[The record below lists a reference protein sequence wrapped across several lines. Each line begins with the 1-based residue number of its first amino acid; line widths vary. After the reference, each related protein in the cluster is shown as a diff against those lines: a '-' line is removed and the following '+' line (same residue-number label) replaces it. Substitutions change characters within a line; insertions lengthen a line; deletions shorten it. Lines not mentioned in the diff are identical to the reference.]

1 MGVGVKLVKYCV
13 QIVDWFGSGG
23 SASWFEVV
31 DYARRTS
38 YRVNWCRSK
47 GKCAMVH
54 PFENRVVYADTISE
68 CFLEAYGKPAW
79 GDNGY
84 FVKPKESLGYDG
96 SVLVSRKR
104 GTNLYIVE
112 IKCFE
117 GVNEKRFAVIN
128 MRMPCFEGDFM
139 WGNSS
144 DCCFSYIPMGDGSVK
159 VCFHRHIGSG
169 VRHSEMLFNP
179 DGTYIKGLV
188 SYKLLSAREIMLGVG
203 QFG

>member
-1 MGVGVKLVKYCV
+1 MLRLVKYCV
-13 QIVDWFGSGG
+13 QVVDWYGAGG

-68 CFLEAYGKPAW
+68 CFLKAYGKPAW

-84 FVKPKESLGYDG
+84 FVKPKDCLGYDG

-117 GVNEKRFAVIN
+117 RVNEKRFAVIN

-159 VCFHRHIGSG
+159 VCFHRYIGSG

-203 QFG
+203 RLG